1 MSLEIAF
8 KEKSPGVFI
17 VSPIGY
23 LDSETHGQ
31 LENKIKFLLESSP
44 KMIIYDFE
52 KLDYISSAGI
62 RVMFVTEKEMK
73 NCGGNVTYINFQP
86 QIKKVFDIINALPSM
101 RVFSNVR
108 ELDEYLDKMQKDVT
122 DM

>member
-1 MSLEIAF
+1 MTLNIAF

-17 VSPIGY
+17 VSPIGH
-23 LDSETHGQ
+23 LDSDTYGQ
-31 LENKIKFLLESSP
+31 LENKIKSLLESSP

-62 RVMFVTEKEMK
+62 RVIFVTEKEMK
-73 NCGGNVTYINFQP
+73 IRGGNVTYINFQP
-86 QIKKVFDIINALPSM
+86 QIKKVFDIIHALPSM
-101 RVFSNVR
+101 KIFSNVR
-108 ELDEYLDKMQKDVT
+108 ELDEYLDKMQKEVT